1 MSGKSITIAAPGG
14 DKFSGYLATP
24 PSGSG
29 PGLLVLQE
37 IFGVN
42 RHIREV
48 TDRWAEEGY
57 VALAP
62 DLFWRAEPGMQLDY
76 TPEGM
81 QKGRAL
87 RQKLDLDLTLKDIGA
102 ALAALR
108 ARPECQG
115 KAGVVGYC
123 FGGLLAYLTAA
134 RTEVDAA
141 ISYYGGGIETRLE
154 EARAIKCPI
163 MFHYGEKDAAIP
175 AAARE
180 STRQALAGHDD
191 AEFYVYRD
199 AQHGFNCN
207 LRASFHPFASQLAG
221 SRSIG
226 LLRRTMGPHYDLSA
240 LWDQHCVDEFEIRD
254 ADATMTT
261 MIAEPYVVHIPTLTG
276 GRGYKD
282 LRHFYKY
289 HFTNRL
295 PKDVK
300 VVPVSRTVGSNR
312 VVDEL
317 LLCFTHDIEID
328 FMLPGVKPTG
338 KYVEVPHVV
347 VVEFHGDKL
356 ACEHIY
362 WDQASALV
370 QLGALERADLPVLG
384 DEAARSLKG
393 EQIPFNKLLPTRKD
407 DSAGK
412 H

>member
-1 MSGKSITIAAPGG
+1 MIDKTMTIAAPGG
-14 DKFSGYLATP
+14 GTFSGYLAAP

-42 RHIREV
+42 RHIREI
-48 TDRWAEEGY
+48 TDRWAKEGY

-62 DLFWRAEPGMQLDY
+62 DLFWRAEPGVQLDY

-87 RQKLDLDLTLKDIGA
+87 RQKLDLDLTVKDIGA

-108 ARPECQG
+108 ARPEYRG
-115 KAGVVGYC
+115 KAAVVGYC
-123 FGGLLAYLTAA
+123 FGGLLAYLTAT
-134 RTEVDAA
+134 RTDVDAT
-141 ISYYGGGIETRLE
+141 ISYYGGGIETHLA
-154 EARAIKCPI
+154 EASAIKCPI

-180 STRQALAGHDD
+180 STRQALAAHDD

-207 LRASFHPFASQLAG
+207 LRASFHPFAAQLAA

-226 LLRRTMGPHYDLSA
+226 LLRRTIGPRYDLSA
-240 LWDQHCVDEFEIRD
+240 LWDQHCVYEFEIRD
-254 ADATMTT
+254 ADATMKT
-261 MIAEPYVVHIPTLTG
+261 MVAEPYIEHIPTLTG
-276 GRGYKD
+276 GRGQND
-282 LRHFYKY
+282 LHRFYKY
-289 HFTNRL
+289 HITSRL

-300 VVPVSRTVGSNR
+300 VVPLARTVGPDR
-312 VVDEL
+312 IVDEL
-317 LLCFTHDIEID
+317 LFCFTHDIEVD
-328 FMLPGVKPTG
+328 FLLPGLKPTG
-338 KYVEVPHVV
+338 KYVEIPTVA

-356 ACEHIY
+356 AREHIY

-370 QLGALERADLPVLG
+370 QLGALERNGLPILG

-393 EQIPFNKLLPTRKD
+393 EQIPFNQLLPAWKD
-407 DSAGK
+407 SVGK
-412 H
+412 D